1 MAIFAIS
8 DLHLSLGT
16 DKPMSV
22 FGGNWDNY
30 EEKLMKNWNNKV
42 SNDDFVIV
50 NGDISWATYI
60 ENAYNDFEF
69 INKLNG
75 TKIISKGNHD
85 YWWTT
90 MKKQREY
97 CELNGFDTIKFMQ
110 TNCYIH
116 DDYCICGT
124 RGWVLT
130 SRDEDDKKIYNR
142 ELERLQLSLREAKKV
157 DCKGI
162 IAALH
167 YPPDGVFMTVL
178 ENFGV
183 EKCVYGH
190 LHGAVDRNSS
200 FFEDVINGIDYK
212 LVSCDYLDFD
222 PIRLV

>member
-16 DKPMSV
+16 DKPMSI

-30 EEKLMKNWNNKV
+30 EEKLKENWNNKV
-42 SNDDFVIV
+42 KKDDFVIV

-69 INKLNG
+69 INNLNG

-97 CELNGFDTIKFMQ
+97 CEANGFDTIKFMQ
-110 TNCYIH
+110 NNCYIH

-124 RGWVLT
+124 RGWALT
-130 SRDEDDKKIYNR
+130 SKDEDDKKIYNR
-142 ELERLQLSLREAKKV
+142 ELERLQLSLREAIKTKH
-157 DCKGI
+157 KGI

-167 YPPDGVFMTVL
+167 YPPDGTFMTVL

-190 LHGAVDRNSS
+190 LHGAVTRNSS
-200 FFEDVINGIDYK
+200 YFEDVINGIDYK